1 VADVLSQ
8 LAARLCAGDA
18 KAVAQLTLAAL
29 DGGLAPSEV
38 LDGGLVTGMDRIG
51 VDFRNGVVF
60 VPEVLV
66 AARAMHAG
74 LDILRPL
81 LAQADVAPT
90 GKVVLG
96 TVVGDLHDV
105 GKKLVG
111 MMLEG
116 AGFNVV
122 YLGIDTPPERFVE
135 AVKNENSD
143 LVGMSALLTTTMP
156 GMKRTIDA
164 LARAGVQ
171 GSVKIMVGGAPVT
184 QGFAE
189 KIDADGYAPDA
200 AAAAELARSLV
211 GKGGWR

>member
-1 VADVLSQ
+1 MISVWGRDSTVADVLSQ
-8 LAARLCAGDA
+8 LAARLYAGDA

-38 LDGGLVTGMDRIG
+38 LDGGLVTEMDRIG

-81 LAQADVAPT
+81 LAQADVATT

-96 TVVGDLHDV
+96 TVVGDLHDI

-122 YLGIDTPPERFVE
+122 DLGIDTSPERFVE
-135 AVKNENSD
+135 AVKNENPD

-164 LARAGVQ
+164 LARAGVR

-189 KIDADGYAPDA
+189 KINADGYMRRMR
-200 AAAAELARSLV
+200 LLRLS
-211 GKGGWR
+211 

>member
-8 LAARLCAGDA
+8 LAARLYAGDA

-38 LDGGLVTGMDRIG
+38 LDGGLVTEMDRIG

-81 LAQADVAPT
+81 LAQADVATT

-96 TVVGDLHDV
+96 TVVGDLHDI

-122 YLGIDTPPERFVE
+122 DLGIDTSPERFVE
-135 AVKNENSD
+135 AVKNENPD

-164 LARAGVQ
+164 LARAGVR

-189 KIDADGYAPDA
+189 KIDADGYMRRMR
-200 AAAAELARSLV
+200 LLRLS
-211 GKGGWR
+211 

>member
-1 VADVLSQ
+1 MISVWGRDSTVADVLSQ
-8 LAARLCAGDA
+8 LAARLYAGDA

-38 LDGGLVTGMDRIG
+38 LDGGLVTEMDRIG

-81 LAQADVAPT
+81 LAQADVATT

-96 TVVGDLHDV
+96 TVVGDLHDI

-122 YLGIDTPPERFVE
+122 DLGIDTSPERFVE
-135 AVKNENSD
+135 AVKNENPD

-164 LARAGVQ
+164 LARAGVR

-189 KIDADGYAPDA
+189 KIDADGYMRRMR
-200 AAAAELARSLV
+200 LLRLS
-211 GKGGWR
+211 

>member
-1 VADVLSQ
+1 MADVLSQ
-8 LAARLCAGDA
+8 LAARLYAGDA

-38 LDGGLVTGMDRIG
+38 LDGGLVTEMDRIG

-81 LAQADVAPT
+81 LAQADVATT

-96 TVVGDLHDV
+96 TVVGDLHDI

-122 YLGIDTPPERFVE
+122 DLGIDTSPERFVE
-135 AVKNENSD
+135 AVKNENPD

-164 LARAGVQ
+164 LARAGVR

-189 KIDADGYAPDA
+189 KINADGYMRRMR
-200 AAAAELARSLV
+200 LLRLS
-211 GKGGWR
+211 

>member
-1 VADVLSQ
+1 MADVLSQ
-8 LAARLCAGDA
+8 LAARLYAGDA

-38 LDGGLVTGMDRIG
+38 LDGGLVTEMDRIG

-135 AVKNENSD
+135 AVKNENPD

-164 LARAGVQ
+164 LARAGVR

-189 KIDADGYAPDA
+189 KIDADGYMRRMR
-200 AAAAELARSLV
+200 LLRLS
-211 GKGGWR
+211 

>member
-1 VADVLSQ
+1 VISVWGRDSTVADVLSQ
-8 LAARLCAGDA
+8 LAARLYAGDA

-38 LDGGLVTGMDRIG
+38 LDGGLVTEMDRIG

-81 LAQADVAPT
+81 LAQADVATT

-96 TVVGDLHDV
+96 TVVGDLHDI

-122 YLGIDTPPERFVE
+122 DLGIDTSPERFVE
-135 AVKNENSD
+135 AVKNENPD

-164 LARAGVQ
+164 LARAGVR

-189 KIDADGYAPDA
+189 KINADGYMRRMR
-200 AAAAELARSLV
+200 LLRLS
-211 GKGGWR
+211 

>member
-8 LAARLCAGDA
+8 LAARLYAGDA

-38 LDGGLVTGMDRIG
+38 LDGGLVTEMDRIG

-81 LAQADVAPT
+81 LAQADVATT

-96 TVVGDLHDV
+96 TVVGDLHDI

-122 YLGIDTPPERFVE
+122 DLGIDTSPERFVE
-135 AVKNENSD
+135 AVKNENPD

-164 LARAGVQ
+164 PARAWSAGERQ
-171 GSVKIMVGGAPVT
+171 
-184 QGFAE
+184 
-189 KIDADGYAPDA
+189 DN
-200 AAAAELARSLV
+200 
-211 GKGGWR
+211 GWRGPGDPGIRGEDRC

>member
-8 LAARLCAGDA
+8 LAARLYAGDA

-38 LDGGLVTGMDRIG
+38 LDGGLVTEMDRIG

-81 LAQADVAPT
+81 LAQADVATT

-96 TVVGDLHDV
+96 TVVGDLHDI

-122 YLGIDTPPERFVE
+122 DLGIDTSPERFVE
-135 AVKNENSD
+135 AVKNENPD

-164 LARAGVQ
+164 LARAGVR

-189 KIDADGYAPDA
+189 KINADGYMRRMR
-200 AAAAELARSLV
+200 LLRLS
-211 GKGGWR
+211 

>member
-8 LAARLCAGDA
+8 LAARLYAGDA

-38 LDGGLVTGMDRIG
+38 LDGGLVTEMDRIG

-135 AVKNENSD
+135 AVKNENPD

-164 LARAGVQ
+164 LARAGVR

-189 KIDADGYAPDA
+189 KIDADGYMRRMR
-200 AAAAELARSLV
+200 LLRLS
-211 GKGGWR
+211 

>member
-1 VADVLSQ
+1 VISVWGRDSTVADVLSQ
-8 LAARLCAGDA
+8 LAARLYAGDA

-38 LDGGLVTGMDRIG
+38 LDGGLVTEMDRIG

-81 LAQADVAPT
+81 LAQADVATT

-96 TVVGDLHDV
+96 TVVGDLHDI

-122 YLGIDTPPERFVE
+122 DLGIDTSPERFVE
-135 AVKNENSD
+135 AVKNENPD

-164 LARAGVQ
+164 LARAGVR

-189 KIDADGYAPDA
+189 KIDADGYMRRMR
-200 AAAAELARSLV
+200 LLRLS
-211 GKGGWR
+211 